1 MTDDNNQIQ
10 LYQTAE
16 GDVRL
21 DVTLEQETVWL
32 SQVQMADLFGTKRP
46 AITKHL
52 SNIFKSGEL
61 DEASTCSILEHMA
74 DHGQSYKTK
83 YYNLD
88 AIISVGYRVNSSRAT
103 QFRIWATNTLK
114 QHLIEGYTLNQK
126 RLQERGI
133 EFEQA
138 VELLSNTLANQQLVT
153 HEGSA
158 VLQVVADY
166 ARSWSLLQGYDE
178 QNLAENDVKQDQM
191 QALALPDVLS
201 AI

>member
-1 MTDDNNQIQ
+1 MP
-10 LYQTAE
+10 
-16 GDVRL
+16 
-21 DVTLEQETVWL
+21 
-32 SQVQMADLFGTKRP
+32 LFLW
-46 AITKHL
+46 AIV
-52 SNIFKSGEL
+52 S
-61 DEASTCSILEHMA
+61 
-74 DHGQSYKTK
+74 
-83 YYNLD
+83 
-88 AIISVGYRVNSSRAT
+88 NSSRAT